1 MRGLVSWIGFKQEP
15 VYYHR
20 AARQDGAD
28 ATKRPAWSLKVINY
42 ALDSA
47 IISFSD
53 APLKAA
59 LFLGFAVSLVA
70 LAYIL
75 VVIAQ
80 KILGWYEPG
89 WPALMAAILLLG
101 GIQLFTI
108 GIVGLYVNAIFRN
121 AQGRPH
127 YVVKEIVAADERA
140 TRD

>member
-1 MRGLVSWIGFKQEP
+1 M
-15 VYYHR
+15 
-20 AARQDGAD
+20 
-28 ATKRPAWSLKVINY
+28 INY

-59 LFLGFAVSLVA
+59 LFLGFAVSTIA

-89 WPALMAAILLLG
+89 WPALMAAILFLG
-101 GIQLFTI
+101 GVQLFML

-121 AQGRPH
+121 SQGRPH
-127 YVVKEIVAADERA
+127 YIVKEIVAADERA
-140 TRD
+140 TKA